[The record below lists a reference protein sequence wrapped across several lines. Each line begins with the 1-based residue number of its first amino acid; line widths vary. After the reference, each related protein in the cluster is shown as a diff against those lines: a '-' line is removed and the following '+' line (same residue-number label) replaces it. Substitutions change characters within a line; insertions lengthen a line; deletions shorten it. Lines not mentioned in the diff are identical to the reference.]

1 MSNYLER
8 GLRIR
13 KQGEKKE
20 EPGSLTPLYSIKDK
34 IGKLLKPLAPSCPH
48 SSFKVLG
55 FQMEA
60 VDRFMRQENGTVPS
74 TSSDTSFA
82 RLHFEK

>member
-1 MSNYLER
+1 MSNYLEH

-13 KQGEKKE
+13 EKKKKK
-20 EPGSLTPLYSIKDK
+20 EPGSLTPLYNIKDK

-48 SSFKVLG
+48 SSFKVLR

-74 TSSDTSFA
+74 TSSDTSLA
-82 RLHFEK
+82 HLHFEK